1 MCLDL
6 RVKNYGSQKSR
17 TLVPIDPKTQ
27 RKIFEASTSLFY
39 FPLVLPSDIANMFHI
54 TITRGDSK
62 DTHNYT
68 LNHKQVNQMLFA
80 AGIQTPISSDS
91 LETKQNQQLDD
102 EELSPA
108 KRKMSTETVTYFE
121 EELQEETCKLKR
133 SVQETAALKSRYGM
147 TPSFQE
153 WGNDDTEFYCCGEDS
168 LPKYIGA

>member
-1 MCLDL
+1 
-6 RVKNYGSQKSR
+6 
-17 TLVPIDPKTQ
+17 
-27 RKIFEASTSLFY
+27 
-39 FPLVLPSDIANMFHI
+39 MFHI

-68 LNHKQVNQMLFA
+68 FNHKQVNQMLFA

-121 EELQEETCKLKR
+121 EELQEETCEQKR

-147 TPSFQE
+147 MPAFQE
-153 WGNDDTEFYCCGEDS
+153 WGNDDTEFHSREEAS
-168 LPKYIGA
+168 LPKFIGA

>member
-1 MCLDL
+1 MF
-6 RVKNYGSQKSR
+6 GSSCKKLWISKIEDSGA
-17 TLVPIDPKTQ
+17 IDPKTP

>member
-1 MCLDL
+1 
-6 RVKNYGSQKSR
+6 
-17 TLVPIDPKTQ
+17 VPIDPKNPL

-133 SVQETAALKSRYGM
+133 SMQETAALKSRYGM
-147 TPSFQE
+147 MPSFQE

>member
-1 MCLDL
+1 
-6 RVKNYGSQKSR
+6 
-17 TLVPIDPKTQ
+17 VPIDPKTLQ
-27 RKIFEASTSLFY
+27 EKFRDFHFLFISLLS
-39 FPLVLPSDIANMFHI
+39 FPRIIANMFHI

-133 SVQETAALKSRYGM
+133 SMQETAALKSRYGM
-147 TPSFQE
+147 MPSFQE